1 MRARSAILLQPK
13 KLSSFIEDLN
23 VLVNLGYDASFKLTQ
38 QSEAEGG
45 EKKQFID
52 IIGSCPHTRTVV
64 RSFVEITTI
73 FSPNLYPEE
82 IGRKEVEF
90 TVDAATC
97 QFTLAKF
104 A

>member
-1 MRARSAILLQPK
+1 M
-13 KLSSFIEDLN
+13 
-23 VLVNLGYDASFKLTQ
+23 
-38 QSEAEGG
+38 
-45 EKKQFID
+45 
-52 IIGSCPHTRTVV
+52 V

-104 A
+104 AQRFTIMSDDEAHIIFESVANEENVAPSFGLSLNSERMSTEVTNRRF